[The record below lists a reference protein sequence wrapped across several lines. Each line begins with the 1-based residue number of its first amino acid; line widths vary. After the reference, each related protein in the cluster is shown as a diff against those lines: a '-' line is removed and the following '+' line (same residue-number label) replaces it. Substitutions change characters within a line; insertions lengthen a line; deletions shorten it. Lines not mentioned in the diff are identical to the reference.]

1 MQKRSESSAGRGA
14 SAASQERVEQVAAY
28 LRANIDVP
36 IRLST
41 LCEVAGLSERALR
54 EAFYHVH
61 GMSPKRWMLAER
73 LQNVRQT
80 LTNREA
86 APISVTVSRR
96 SSDSTSSGGSPPLT
110 KKHRGNAVG
119 HVARRDRE
127 ISHGLCGRAHGCLH
141 EIANSG

>member
-1 MQKRSESSAGRGA
+1 MQKRSESSAGRAA
-14 SAASQERVEQVAAY
+14 SAASQETVEQVAAY

-61 GMSPKRWMLAER
+61 GMSPKRWMLAQR
-73 LQNVRQT
+73 LQNVRRT

-86 APISVTVSRR
+86 APISVTGVA
-96 SSDSTSSGGSPPLT
+96 T
-110 KKHRGNAVG
+110 KFGFYELGRFAASYKEAFGETPSVTLRGAIGKSATAYAEG
-119 HVARRDRE
+119 HTDV
-127 ISHGLCGRAHGCLH
+127 CTK
-141 EIANSG
+141 